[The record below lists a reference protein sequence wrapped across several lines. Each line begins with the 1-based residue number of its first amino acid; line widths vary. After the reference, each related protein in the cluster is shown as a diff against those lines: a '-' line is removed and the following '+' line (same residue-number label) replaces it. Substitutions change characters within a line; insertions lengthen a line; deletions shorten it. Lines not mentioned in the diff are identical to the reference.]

1 MKYFYFKFLKENKI
15 KTFVILNKIQLK
27 RPNNNYSFIIIL
39 ENKFCKKLL

>member
-1 MKYFYFKFLKENKI
+1 MKYFYLKFLKENKI

-27 RPNNNYSFIIIL
+27 RPNNYSFIIIL